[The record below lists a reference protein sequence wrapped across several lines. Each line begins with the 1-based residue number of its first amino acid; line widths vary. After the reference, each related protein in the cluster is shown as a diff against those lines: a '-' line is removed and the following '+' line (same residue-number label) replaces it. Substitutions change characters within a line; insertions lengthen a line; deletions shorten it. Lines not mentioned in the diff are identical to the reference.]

1 MRKYPVIEAT
11 LLNSTTVSNIS
22 NSSNEPPLP
31 DSIVFSPNIKV
42 RELIQLIL
50 SFVLRNDNLHSTN
63 ELAVSKYGILIIPAT
78 PKKMMTA
85 LSWMDDENNVSITL
99 YDLQPYDIL
108 LLKQKEII
116 DGKYVSN
123 NVTTTYD
130 YSSKEGK
137 KGMDLGDLQDQLP
150 INIKLMIT
158 QTPTSNLSNTP
169 SDNVNSS
176 LPSSSPS
183 RTSSISNNN
192 TPSSSK
198 MKSIQEDVTT
208 LERGE
213 KILVEAVNVGF
224 LNDKMHQKTLVGR
237 LSITNY
243 QIIFTPSDP
252 VSPFLVFFF
261 KKTVVY

>member
-11 LLNSTTVSNIS
+11 LLNSTTLSNIS
-22 NSSNEPPLP
+22 NSSNEAPLP

-42 RELIQLIL
+42 RELIQLLL
-50 SFVLRNDNLHSTN
+50 SFVLRSDNHSLHSNN
-63 ELAVSKYGILIIPAT
+63 ELAVSRYGILIIPAT

-85 LSWMDDENNVSITL
+85 LSWMDDENNVSITM

-108 LLKQKEII
+108 LLKQKEVI

-137 KGMDLGDLQDQLP
+137 KGADQDLQDQPP

-158 QTPTSNLSNTP
+158 QTPSSNLSNTS
-169 SDNVNSS
+169 SDTANMNPT
-176 LPSSSPS
+176 LPSNSPS
-183 RTSSISNNN
+183 RMSTISNNN

-198 MKSIQEDVTT
+198 IKSLQEDVTT

-224 LNDKMHQKTLVGR
+224 LNDKLHQKTLIGR

-243 QIIFTPSDP
+243 QIIFIPSDP
-252 VSPFLVFFF
+252 VSPFLV
-261 KKTVVY
+261 